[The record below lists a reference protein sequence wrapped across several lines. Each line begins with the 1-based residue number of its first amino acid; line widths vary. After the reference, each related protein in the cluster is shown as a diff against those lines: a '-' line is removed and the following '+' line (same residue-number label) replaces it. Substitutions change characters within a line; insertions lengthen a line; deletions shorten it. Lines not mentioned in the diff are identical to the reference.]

1 MNYGLKT
8 NIFKKNHFYMA
19 IIDASIDINAS
30 VDKVWDIISDLDSEP
45 KFWKG
50 TKETRIISRDD
61 NVITREIIIAFR
73 DSKCLQKIT
82 VQPKEKIHAEFTE
95 GIIKGSKT
103 LSLKPNDT
111 GSSLKANWD
120 VKMSGLAGMFT
131 GMIKKH
137 IRSGTE
143 QALESIKQKAE
154 NS

>member
-1 MNYGLKT
+1 
-8 NIFKKNHFYMA
+8 MA
-19 IIDASIDINAS
+19 IIDTSIGINAS
-30 VDKVWDIISDLDSEP
+30 VDRVWDIISDLDNEP

-50 TKETRIISRDD
+50 TKETRIISRDG
-61 NVITREIIIAFR
+61 NVVTREITIAFR
-73 DSKCLQKIT
+73 DSKCMQKIII
-82 VQPKEKIHAEFTE
+82 QPKEKIYAEFTE

-103 LSLKPNDT
+103 LTLKPKDD
-111 GSSLKANWD
+111 SSLLEANWD